1 MYENE
6 ILKVDSY
13 LVELIVIGAE
23 LEELVEFYEYSLEEI
38 ANACRFIKLTP
49 FNVLMEMLEKSGSPA
64 SGLCLLS

>member
-49 FNVLMEMLEKSGSPA
+49 FNVLMEMLEEAAALRAGYA
-64 SGLCLLS
+64 C

>member
-13 LVELIVIGAE
+13 LVELIAIGAE

-38 ANACRFIKLTP
+38 ANACLFIKLTP
-49 FNVLMEMLEKSGSPA
+49 FNVLMEMLEEAAALRAGYA
-64 SGLCLLS
+64 C